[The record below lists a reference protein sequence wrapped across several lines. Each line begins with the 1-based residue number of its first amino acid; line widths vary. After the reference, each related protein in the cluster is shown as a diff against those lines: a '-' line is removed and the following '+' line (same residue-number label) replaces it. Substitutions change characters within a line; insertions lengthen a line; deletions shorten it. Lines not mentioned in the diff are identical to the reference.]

1 VKILARY
8 EELQTIYAEI
18 IEGYSYCHRL
28 KAYVKHFNDIDYANV
43 YKIRDVYMRE
53 EVGDGILSEAERLK
67 IIMKDDLWTE
77 QDEDDL
83 VSLKWL
89 INDNTKQ
96 IETIVSPDQR
106 KTIQKM
112 VDEKKIELDDMSNKR
127 ASYLHPTK
135 EYYSSKYLSEILPYH
150 SLFKDKDLS
159 IPRYEQGEYD
169 EFSEEEITEI
179 AIHYAVSLGRFSARN
194 FRLLAGMPFVL
205 NQLSLARKNPLV
217 FLNKPIVYLTSL
229 QLDIYNKVMRNLDVL
244 ENSEGRPPEFDSS
257 TEDQE
262 ILDWYDVNYSVWQ
275 GKNSKGGDSEI
286 RKTTNYVNS

>member
-1 VKILARY
+1 MKILARY

-112 VDEKKIELDDMSNKR
+112 V
-127 ASYLHPTK
+127 
-135 EYYSSKYLSEILPYH
+135 
-150 SLFKDKDLS
+150 
-159 IPRYEQGEYD
+159 
-169 EFSEEEITEI
+169 
-179 AIHYAVSLGRFSARN
+179 
-194 FRLLAGMPFVL
+194 
-205 NQLSLARKNPLV
+205 
-217 FLNKPIVYLTSL
+217 
-229 QLDIYNKVMRNLDVL
+229 MR
-244 ENSEGRPPEFDSS
+244 R
-257 TEDQE
+257 
-262 ILDWYDVNYSVWQ
+262 
-275 GKNSKGGDSEI
+275 
-286 RKTTNYVNS
+286 R